1 MKKSAKKRVRQSAES
16 RLRNRETK
24 STFRTAIKVFDAA
37 VAANDK
43 AAAETAMKLSVKLLD
58 SAASKGIIH
67 RNTADRKKSRI
78 AIKFNKMA

>member
-24 STFRTAIKVFDAA
+24 STFRTAIKGFDTA

-78 AIKFNKMA
+78 ATKFNKMA

>member
-24 STFRTAIKVFDAA
+24 STFRSAIKGFDAA

-43 AAAETAMKLSVKLLD
+43 VAAETAMKLSVKLLD

-78 AIKFNKMA
+78 ATKFNKMA